1 MKVEKTNIIYSLVLS
16 LFILSQPNLLAQATG
31 EGLRFSPSMNLEQ
44 VLDIASS
51 PSHLYVLSEQEGL
64 AVFRVTNDNTQWLY
78 TNSGMQRRGNKI
90 TSDIRFAYLFGN
102 GTRLTVLE
110 PTSVLGVYS
119 STYLSTEPRG
129 VARLRDH
136 VYLALGDEG

>member
-16 LFILSQPNLLAQATG
+16 LFILSQPYLLAQATS
-31 EGLRFSPSMNLEQ
+31 EGLRFTPSMNIEN

-78 TNSGMQRRGNKI
+78 TNR
-90 TSDIRFAYLFGN
+90 T
-102 GTRLTVLE
+102 T
-110 PTSVLGVYS
+110 
-119 STYLSTEPRG
+119 
-129 VARLRDH
+129 
-136 VYLALGDEG
+136 